1 MMNIFKRKKMI
12 TDERVENVRN
22 KIYKEMYHVILAICL
37 VSALFKLYKYGA
49 GSGELYLELVII
61 VAGGLYYLARSIFLG
76 VFWDEVE
83 MHDRTSKTPMSRKT
97 IFGTVALALIIAIF
111 MGVNSAVSYADSS
124 SQGIWYFVL
133 VSFVSVMIYLPI
145 LLLFF
150 GGIYLLA
157 KKIGMKN
164 SEDNKKL

>member
-1 MMNIFKRKKMI
+1 MDLFKRTKKI
-12 TDERVENVRN
+12 TDERVEHVRN
-22 KIYKEMYHVILAICL
+22 KIYKEMSYVILAICL

-49 GSGELYLELVII
+49 GSGELYLEGVILA
-61 VAGGLYYLARSIFLG
+61 AGGLYYLARSIFLG
-76 VFWDEVE
+76 VLWDEVE
-83 MHDRTSKTPMSRKT
+83 MHDRTSKTPMSKKT
-97 IFGTVALALIIAIF
+97 ILGTVALALIIAIF
-111 MGVNSAVSYADSS
+111 MGVNSAVNYADGS

-157 KKIGMKN
+157 KKVGMKN

>member
-1 MMNIFKRKKMI
+1 MMDFFKRTKKI
-12 TDERVENVRN
+12 TDERVEHVRN

-49 GSGELYLELVII
+49 GSGELYLEFVIL

-97 IFGTVALALIIAIF
+97 ILGSVIFALIIAII
-111 MGVNSAVSYADSS
+111 MGVNSAVSYADGS
-124 SQGIWYFVL
+124 SQGVWYFVL

-157 KKIGMKN
+157 KKVGMKN

>member
-1 MMNIFKRKKMI
+1 MMKVFKKI
-12 TDERVENVRN
+12 TDERIENVRN
-22 KIYKEMYHVILAICL
+22 KIYKEMYHVIMAICL
-37 VSALFKLYKYGA
+37 LSVLFKIYKYGV
-49 GSGELYLELVII
+49 GSGELYLELVILLASG
-61 VAGGLYYLARSIFLG
+61 VYYLARSIFLG

-83 MHDRTSKTPMSRKT
+83 MHDRTSKTQMSKKT
-97 IFGTVALALIIAIF
+97 IFGTVGLALIIATI
-111 MGVNSAVSYADSS
+111 MGVNSAVSYADGS
-124 SQGIWYFVL
+124 SQGLWYFVL
-133 VSFVSVMIYLPI
+133 VWCVSVMIYLPI

>member
-1 MMNIFKRKKMI
+1 MMDLFKRTKKI
-12 TDERVENVRN
+12 KDERVEHVRN

-49 GSGELYLELVII
+49 GSGELYLEFVII

-76 VFWDEVE
+76 VLWDEVE

-97 IFGTVALALIIAIF
+97 IFGTVALALIIATIL
-111 MGVNSAVSYADSS
+111 GVNSAVSYADSS
-124 SQGIWYFVL
+124 SQGLWYFVL

>member
-1 MMNIFKRKKMI
+1 
-12 TDERVENVRN
+12 
-22 KIYKEMYHVILAICL
+22 MYYVILVICL
-37 VSALFKLYKYGA
+37 ASALFKLYKYGA
-49 GSGELYLELVII
+49 GSGSYIWNSRSLLE
-61 VAGGLYYLARSIFLG
+61 GLYYLARSIFLG

-83 MHDRTSKTPMSRKT
+83 MHDRTSKTPMSKKT
-97 IFGTVALALIIAIF
+97 VLGAVALALIIAIF
-111 MGVNSAVSYADSS
+111 MGVNSAVSYADGS
-124 SQGIWYFVL
+124 SQGVWYFIL

-164 SEDNKKL
+164 S

>member
-1 MMNIFKRKKMI
+1 MMKVFKKI
-12 TDERVENVRN
+12 TDERIENVRN
-22 KIYKEMYHVILAICL
+22 KIYKEMYHVIMTICL
-37 VSALFKLYKYGA
+37 LSVLFKIYKYGV
-49 GSGELYLELVII
+49 GSGELYLELVILLASG
-61 VAGGLYYLARSIFLG
+61 VYYLARSIFLG

-83 MHDRTSKTPMSRKT
+83 MHDRTSKTPMSKKT
-97 IFGTVALALIIAIF
+97 IFCTVGLALIIATI
-111 MGVNSAVSYADSS
+111 MGVNSAVSYADGS
-124 SQGIWYFVL
+124 SQGLWYFVL
-133 VSFVSVMIYLPI
+133 VWCVSVMIYLPI

>member
-1 MMNIFKRKKMI
+1 MDLFKRTKKI
-12 TDERVENVRN
+12 KDERVEHVRN

-49 GSGELYLELVII
+49 GSGELYLEFVII
-61 VAGGLYYLARSIFLG
+61 IAGGLYYLARSIFLG
-76 VFWDEVE
+76 VLWDEVE
-83 MHDRTSKTPMSRKT
+83 IHDRTSKTPMSRKT
-97 IFGTVALALIIAIF
+97 IFGTVALALIIATIL
-111 MGVNSAVSYADSS
+111 GVNSAVSYADSS
-124 SQGIWYFVL
+124 SQGLWYFVL

>member
-1 MMNIFKRKKMI
+1 M
-12 TDERVENVRN
+12 
-22 KIYKEMYHVILAICL
+22 A
-37 VSALFKLYKYGA
+37 
-49 GSGELYLELVII
+49 SGV
-61 VAGGLYYLARSIFLG
+61 YYLARSIFLG

-83 MHDRTSKTPMSRKT
+83 MHDRTSKTTMSKKT
-97 IFGTVALALIIAIF
+97 IFGTVGLALIIATI
-111 MGVNSAVSYADSS
+111 MGVNSAVSYADGS
-124 SQGIWYFVL
+124 SQGLWYFVL
-133 VSFVSVMIYLPI
+133 VWCVSVMIYLPI

>member
-1 MMNIFKRKKMI
+1 MNVFKRTKKF

-22 KIYKEMYHVILAICL
+22 KIYKEMYYVIMAICL

-49 GSGELYLELVII
+49 GSGELYLEFVIL

-83 MHDRTSKTPMSRKT
+83 MHDRTSKTPMSKKT
-97 IFGTVALALIIAIF
+97 ILGSVALALLISIF
-111 MGVNSAVSYADSS
+111 MGLNSAISYADGS
-124 SQGIWYFVL
+124 SQGVWYFVL

-150 GGIYLLA
+150 GGIYLLV

-164 SEDNKKL
+164 R

>member
-1 MMNIFKRKKMI
+1 MDLFKRTKKI
-12 TDERVENVRN
+12 KDERVEHVRN

-49 GSGELYLELVII
+49 GSWELYLEFVII

-76 VFWDEVE
+76 VLWDEVE

-97 IFGTVALALIIAIF
+97 IFGTVALALIIAIIL
-111 MGVNSAVSYADSS
+111 GVNSAVSYADSS
-124 SQGIWYFVL
+124 SQGLWYFVL
-133 VSFVSVMIYLPI
+133 VSFVSVLIYLPI

>member
-1 MMNIFKRKKMI
+1 MMDLFKRTKKI
-12 TDERVENVRN
+12 RDERVEHVRN
-22 KIYKEMYHVILAICL
+22 KIYKETYHVILAICL

-49 GSGELYLELVII
+49 GSGELYLEFVII
-61 VAGGLYYLARSIFLG
+61 VAGGMYFLARSIFLG
-76 VFWDEVE
+76 VLWDEVE

-97 IFGTVALALIIAIF
+97 IFGTVALALIFATF
-111 MGVNSAVSYADSS
+111 LGVNSAVSYADSS
-124 SQGIWYFVL
+124 SQGLWYFVL

>member
-1 MMNIFKRKKMI
+1 MDLFKRTKKI
-12 TDERVENVRN
+12 KDERVEHVRN

-49 GSGELYLELVII
+49 GSGELYLEFVII

-76 VFWDEVE
+76 VLWDEVE

-97 IFGTVALALIIAIF
+97 IFGTVALALIIAIIF
-111 MGVNSAVSYADSS
+111 GVNSAVSYADSS
-124 SQGIWYFVL
+124 SQGLWYFIL
-133 VSFVSVMIYLPI
+133 VSFVSVLIYLPI

>member
-1 MMNIFKRKKMI
+1 MNLFKRRKKI
-12 TDERVENVRN
+12 TDERVEYLRN

-49 GSGELYLELVII
+49 DSGELYLEFVII

-97 IFGTVALALIIAIF
+97 VFGTIALALIIAIF

-124 SQGIWYFVL
+124 SQGVWYFVL

-164 SEDNKKL
+164 S

>member
-1 MMNIFKRKKMI
+1 MNVFKRPKKI

-22 KIYKEMYHVILAICL
+22 KIYKEMYYVILAICL

-49 GSGELYLELVII
+49 GSGELYLEFAIL

-83 MHDRTSKTPMSRKT
+83 MHDSTSKTPMSRKT
-97 IFGTVALALIIAIF
+97 ILGTVALALIIAIF

-124 SQGIWYFVL
+124 SQGVWYFVL
-133 VSFVSVMIYLPI
+133 VSFISVMIYLPI

>member
-1 MMNIFKRKKMI
+1 MMKVFKKI
-12 TDERVENVRN
+12 TDERIENVRN
-22 KIYKEMYHVILAICL
+22 KIYKEMYHVIMAICL

-49 GSGELYLELVII
+49 GSGELYLEFVIL

-97 IFGTVALALIIAIF
+97 ILGSVIFALIIAIF
-111 MGVNSAVSYADSS
+111 MGVNSAVSYADGS
-124 SQGIWYFVL
+124 SQGLWYFVM
-133 VSFVSVMIYLPI
+133 VWCVSVMIYLPI

>member
-1 MMNIFKRKKMI
+1 MDLFKRTKKI
-12 TDERVENVRN
+12 KDERVEHVRN

-49 GSGELYLELVII
+49 GSGELYLEFVII

-76 VFWDEVE
+76 VLWDEVE

-97 IFGTVALALIIAIF
+97 IFGTVALALIIATF
-111 MGVNSAVSYADSS
+111 LGVNSAVSYADSS
-124 SQGIWYFVL
+124 SQGLWYFIL

>member
-1 MMNIFKRKKMI
+1 MDLFKRTKKV
-12 TDERVENVRN
+12 TDERVEHVRN

-49 GSGELYLELVII
+49 GSGELYLEVVIL

-97 IFGTVALALIIAIF
+97 ILGSVIFALIIAIF
-111 MGVNSAVSYADSS
+111 MGVNSAVSYAEGS
-124 SQGIWYFVL
+124 SQGVWYFVL

>member
-1 MMNIFKRKKMI
+1 MDLFKRTKKI
-12 TDERVENVRN
+12 KDERVEHVRN

-49 GSGELYLELVII
+49 SSGELYLEFVII

-76 VFWDEVE
+76 VLWDEVE

-97 IFGTVALALIIAIF
+97 IFGTVALALIIATIL
-111 MGVNSAVSYADSS
+111 GVNSAVSYADSS
-124 SQGIWYFVL
+124 SQGLWYFVL

>member
-1 MMNIFKRKKMI
+1 MDLFKRTKKI
-12 TDERVENVRN
+12 KDERVENVRN

-49 GSGELYLELVII
+49 GSGELYLEFVII
-61 VAGGLYYLARSIFLG
+61 VAGGLYYLVRSIFLG
-76 VFWDEVE
+76 VLWDEVE
-83 MHDRTSKTPMSRKT
+83 MHDRTNKTPMSRKT
-97 IFGTVALALIIAIF
+97 IFGAVALALIIATIL
-111 MGVNSAVSYADSS
+111 GVNSAVSYADSS
-124 SQGIWYFVL
+124 SQGLWYFIL

>member
-1 MMNIFKRKKMI
+1 MMDLFKRTKKV
-12 TDERVENVRN
+12 TDERVEHVRN

-49 GSGELYLELVII
+49 GSGELYLEVVIL

-97 IFGTVALALIIAIF
+97 ILGSVIFALIIAIF
-111 MGVNSAVSYADSS
+111 MGVNSAVSYAEGS
-124 SQGIWYFVL
+124 SQGVWYFVL

>member
-1 MMNIFKRKKMI
+1 MNLFKRTKKI
-12 TDERVENVRN
+12 TDERVEYLRN

-49 GSGELYLELVII
+49 DSGELYLEFVII

-97 IFGTVALALIIAIF
+97 VFGTIALALIIAIF

-124 SQGIWYFVL
+124 SQGVWYFVL

-164 SEDNKKL
+164 S

>member
-1 MMNIFKRKKMI
+1 MDLFKRTKKI
-12 TDERVENVRN
+12 KDERVEHVRN

-49 GSGELYLELVII
+49 GSGELYLEFVII

-76 VFWDEVE
+76 VLWDEVE

-97 IFGTVALALIIAIF
+97 IFGTVALALIIATIL
-111 MGVNSAVSYADSS
+111 GVNSAVSYADSS
-124 SQGIWYFVL
+124 SQGLWYFVL

>member
-1 MMNIFKRKKMI
+1 MDLFKRTKKI
-12 TDERVENVRN
+12 KDERVEHVRN

-49 GSGELYLELVII
+49 GSGELYLEFVII

-76 VFWDEVE
+76 VLWDEVE

-97 IFGTVALALIIAIF
+97 IFGTVALALIIATIL
-111 MGVNSAVSYADSS
+111 GLNSAVSYADSS
-124 SQGIWYFVL
+124 SQGLWYFVL
-133 VSFVSVMIYLPI
+133 VSFVSVMIYLPM

>member
-1 MMNIFKRKKMI
+1 MMNVFKRTKKI

-22 KIYKEMYHVILAICL
+22 KIYKEMYHIILAICL
-37 VSALFKLYKYGA
+37 VSALIKLYKYGA
-49 GSGELYLELVII
+49 GSGELYLEFVIL
-61 VAGGLYYLARSIFLG
+61 VAGGMYYLARSIFLG

-97 IFGTVALALIIAIF
+97 ILGSVTLALFIAIF
-111 MGVNSAVSYADSS
+111 MGVNSAVSYADGT
-124 SQGIWYFVL
+124 SQGVWYFVS

-164 SEDNKKL
+164 SEENKKL

>member
-1 MMNIFKRKKMI
+1 MMDLFRRTKKI
-12 TDERVENVRN
+12 TDERVEHVRN

-37 VSALFKLYKYGA
+37 VSVLFKLYKYGA
-49 GSGELYLELVII
+49 GSGELYLEFVII

-83 MHDRTSKTPMSRKT
+83 IHDRTSKTPMSRKT
-97 IFGTVALALIIAIF
+97 IFGSVALALIIAIF
-111 MGVNSAVSYADSS
+111 MGVNSAVNYADGS
-124 SQGIWYFVL
+124 SQGVWYFVL

>member
-1 MMNIFKRKKMI
+1 MDLFKRTKKI
-12 TDERVENVRN
+12 KDERVEHVRN

-49 GSGELYLELVII
+49 GSGELYLEFVII
-61 VAGGLYYLARSIFLG
+61 IAGGLYYLARSIFLG
-76 VFWDEVE
+76 VLWDEVE

-97 IFGTVALALIIAIF
+97 IFGTVALALIIATIL
-111 MGVNSAVSYADSS
+111 GVNSAVSYADSS
-124 SQGIWYFVL
+124 SQGLWYFIL

>member
-1 MMNIFKRKKMI
+1 MMKVFKKI
-12 TDERVENVRN
+12 TDERIENVRN
-22 KIYKEMYHVILAICL
+22 KIYKEMYHVIMAICL
-37 VSALFKLYKYGA
+37 VSVLFKIYKYGV
-49 GSGELYLELVII
+49 GSGEVYLELVILF
-61 VAGGLYYLARSIFLG
+61 AGGMYYLARSIFLG

-97 IFGTVALALIIAIF
+97 IFGTGALALIIATI
-111 MGVNSAVSYADSS
+111 MGVNSAVSYADGS
-124 SQGIWYFVL
+124 SQGLWYFVL
-133 VSFVSVMIYLPI
+133 VWCVSVMIYLPI

>member
-1 MMNIFKRKKMI
+1 MNLFKRTKKI

-22 KIYKEMYHVILAICL
+22 KIYKEMYYVILAICL
-37 VSALFKLYKYGA
+37 VSGLFKLYKYGA
-49 GSGELYLELVII
+49 GSGELYLEFAILV
-61 VAGGLYYLARSIFLG
+61 VGGLYYLARSIFLG

-97 IFGTVALALIIAIF
+97 ILGTVALALIIAIF

-124 SQGIWYFVL
+124 SQGVWYFVL

-164 SEDNKKL
+164 S

>member
-1 MMNIFKRKKMI
+1 MMGLFKRMKKI
-12 TDERVENVRN
+12 TDERVEHVRN

-49 GSGELYLELVII
+49 GSGELYLEFVIL

-97 IFGTVALALIIAIF
+97 ILGSVIFALIIAII
-111 MGVNSAVSYADSS
+111 MGVNSAVSYADGS
-124 SQGIWYFVL
+124 SQGVWYFVL

-157 KKIGMKN
+157 KKVGMKN

>member
-1 MMNIFKRKKMI
+1 MMNIFKRKKRI

-49 GSGELYLELVII
+49 GSGELYLECVII

-111 MGVNSAVSYADSS
+111 MGVNSAVSYADGS
-124 SQGIWYFVL
+124 SQGVWYFVM

>member
-1 MMNIFKRKKMI
+1 MMKVFKKI
-12 TDERVENVRN
+12 TDERIENVRN
-22 KIYKEMYHVILAICL
+22 KIYKEMYYVIMAICL
-37 VSALFKLYKYGA
+37 LSVLFKIYKYGV
-49 GSGELYLELVII
+49 GSGELYLELVILLASG
-61 VAGGLYYLARSIFLG
+61 VYYLARSIFLG

-83 MHDRTSKTPMSRKT
+83 MHDRTSKTPMSKKT
-97 IFGTVALALIIAIF
+97 IFGTVGLALIIATI
-111 MGVNSAVSYADSS
+111 MGVNSAVSYADGS
-124 SQGIWYFVL
+124 SQGLWYFVL
-133 VSFVSVMIYLPI
+133 VWCVSVMIYLPI

>member
-1 MMNIFKRKKMI
+1 MDLFKRTKKI
-12 TDERVENVRN
+12 KDERVEHVRN

-49 GSGELYLELVII
+49 GSGELYLEFVII
-61 VAGGLYYLARSIFLG
+61 IAGGLYYLARSIFLG
-76 VFWDEVE
+76 VLWDEVE

-97 IFGTVALALIIAIF
+97 IFGTVALALIIATIL
-111 MGVNSAVSYADSS
+111 GVNSAVSYADSS
-124 SQGIWYFVL
+124 SQGLWYFVL

>member
-1 MMNIFKRKKMI
+1 MVNLFKRTKKI

-22 KIYKEMYHVILAICL
+22 KIYKEMYYVILAICL

-49 GSGELYLELVII
+49 GSGELYLEFAILVG
-61 VAGGLYYLARSIFLG
+61 GGLYYLARSIFLG
-76 VFWDEVE
+76 VLWDEVE
-83 MHDRTSKTPMSRKT
+83 MHDRTSKTPMSKKT
-97 IFGTVALALIIAIF
+97 VLGTIALALIIAIF
-111 MGVNSAVSYADSS
+111 MGVNSAVSYADGS
-124 SQGIWYFVL
+124 SQGVWYFVL

-164 SEDNKKL
+164 S